1 MKEKE
6 FKQWLKEYGFN
17 DHVTASRLSNVK
29 RVEEAY
35 PDIDNRIANNTI
47 DEVLSLLSYSAKDE
61 KAGRPPG
68 ITLP

>member
-1 MKEKE
+1 MKEQE

-17 DHVTASRLSNVK
+17 DHVAGSRLSNVK

-47 DEVLSLLSYSAKDE
+47 DELLSLLSYSAKDE
-61 KAGRPPG
+61 KA
-68 ITLP
+68 